1 MIPLLV
7 LSGLPRLVDISRD
20 NVSSFESKQRRAV
33 SMMKEIEAARRPV
46 KAATGE
52 PVAITVQ
59 QESVARR
66 V

>member
-1 MIPLLV
+1 
-7 LSGLPRLVDISRD
+7 
-20 NVSSFESKQRRAV
+20 
-33 SMMKEIEAARRPV
+33 MMKEIEAARRPV